1 MAELLEVRRRLNE
14 LDISLPIARE
24 VREARLQQAVSLT
37 GIEAARTITVTRSWE
52 GQQTE
57 FQATETMSLEP
68 GDIVEIKKLL
78 PRASSRVSNSIETSS
93 ATP

>member
-1 MAELLEVRRRLNE
+1 VRRRLNE

-37 GIEAARTITVTRSWE
+37 GIEAARTITVTRSRE
-52 GQQTE
+52 GQPTE
-57 FQATETMSLEP
+57 LPATETMFLEP

-78 PRASSRVSNSIETSS
+78 PGSPSRVSDSIETSS